1 MGRQG
6 TRRRAGGARPS
17 SGTGVDDLAAAYQAA
32 ADRMEV
38 LRWSVAEVFAEREGW
53 LWDELDALA
62 RRRGL
67 TPPARRP
74 GSAVAPVPDGDDGRT
89 PGVRRDYRLLAER
102 LGRLAQRPEWAA
114 GAPPDAEERALWAA
128 LWALAARRGL
138 VEGSAAGPPPG
149 EADARHGVV
158 LDTPATAAARAA
170 GPQEEGRLVLR
181 LDDDGRLTV
190 AAGVGWLRAA
200 RAAHVRALVGD
211 LAAPAVGAIPVTID
225 LSGEQPASP
234 A

>member
-17 SGTGVDDLAAAYQAA
+17 SGTGVDDLATAYQAA

-74 GSAVAPVPDGDDGRT
+74 SATAAPVPGDGYGNT
-89 PGVRRDYRLLAER
+89 PGIRRDYRLLAER
-102 LGRLAQRPEWAA
+102 LAQLAHRPGWDA

-138 VEGSAAGPPPG
+138 VEGVPAGPQPG
-149 EADARHGVV
+149 EADAPPHAVP
-158 LDTPATAAARAA
+158 DTPATAAARAD
-170 GPQEEGRLVLR
+170 GPRAEGRLVLR

-190 AAGVGWLRAA
+190 AGGIGWLHAA
-200 RAAHVRALVGD
+200 RAAGVRALQGE
-211 LAAPAVGAIPVTID
+211 LSAPAVGTIPVTIN
-225 LSGEQPASP
+225 LAGEQPAP
-234 A
+234 LT